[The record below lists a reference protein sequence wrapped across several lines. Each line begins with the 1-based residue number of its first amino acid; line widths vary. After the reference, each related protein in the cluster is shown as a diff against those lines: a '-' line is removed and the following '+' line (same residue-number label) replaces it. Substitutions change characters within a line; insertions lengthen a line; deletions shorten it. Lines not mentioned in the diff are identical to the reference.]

1 MFLSLGKEWVFTPVF
16 FLVIKKLGEWYLIL
30 DLRKLNKQ
38 QKKQSFHFI
47 ALQEI
52 LHLLNH
58 GDFLTSLDI

>member
-1 MFLSLGKEWVFTPVF
+1 MFLSLGKEWIFTPVF

-30 DLRKLNKQ
+30 DLRTLNKQ
-38 QKKQSFHFI
+38 QKKQSFRFI

>member
-38 QKKQSFHFI
+38 QKKQSFRFI

>member
-16 FLVIKKLGEWYLIL
+16 FLVIKKLGEWYLIV

-38 QKKQSFHFI
+38 QKKQSFRFI